1 MPVFFDLETQNTFD
15 DVGGRYP
22 ERLKLS
28 IAVTYDDR
36 TDRWQ
41 RFTEATVADLI
52 AQLQQADRVV
62 GFNLLDFDYLVLKA
76 YTTVD
81 LRALPTVDM
90 LAIIAR
96 QLGYRVSLDALAA
109 ATLGEKKSA
118 DGLQAVRWWRTG
130 RLEELFRYC
139 EQDVLVTR
147 RLYEF
152 GRQYHYV
159 QFYDKRYRLQRV
171 PVNW

>member
-15 DVGGRYP
+15 EVGGRFP

-28 IAVTYDDR
+28 VAVTYDDR
-36 TDRWQ
+36 HDRWG
-41 RFTEATVADLI
+41 RFTEANVADLI
-52 AQLQQADRVV
+52 ATLQQADVVV
-62 GFNLLDFDYLVLKA
+62 GFNILAFDYLVLKP
-76 YTTVD
+76 YTEVD
-81 LRALPTVDM
+81 LSALPSVDM

-96 QLGYRVSLDALAA
+96 QLGFRVSLDALAA

-118 DGLQAVRWWRTG
+118 DGLQAVRWWRAG
-130 RLEELFRYC
+130 RIEELFRYC
-139 EQDVLVTR
+139 EQDVHVTR

-152 GRQYHYV
+152 GRRYHYV
-159 QFYDKRYRLQRV
+159 EFYDKQYKLRRV

>member
-1 MPVFFDLETQNTFD
+1 MPVFFDLETQNIFEDVGGHFPERLRLSVAVTFD
-15 DVGGRYP
+15 D
-22 ERLKLS
+22 
-28 IAVTYDDR
+28 R
-36 TDRWQ
+36 TESWR
-41 RFTEATVADLI
+41 RFTEANVADLI

-62 GFNLLDFDYLVLKA
+62 GFNLLGFDYLVLKA
-76 YTTVD
+76 YTPLD
-81 LRALPTVDM
+81 LSTLPTVDM

-96 QLGYRVSLDALAA
+96 QLGYRVSLDALAT
-109 ATLGEKKSA
+109 ATLGETKSA
-118 DGLQAVRWWRTG
+118 DGLQAVRWWRAG
-130 RLEELFRYC
+130 RIEEVFRYC

-152 GRQYHYV
+152 GRSYHYV